1 MRGKPL
7 ILKELDSGCIIPT
20 SHKLNED
27 GYFRY
32 TIRNSK
38 GKGRGK
44 HMMYHRYVWEQ
55 TNGKIPKGYEV
66 DHICKNRACC
76 NIEHLQL
83 LSRTEHLQKDNHMR
97 YKQRK
102 LRAKD
107 YWKKHKVTGSKLAEI
122 FKVSFSSTCKWI
134 REWKA
139 EGVETIRKE

>member
-7 ILKELDSGCIIPT
+7 ILEQTESGCIIPT
-20 SHKLNED
+20 SHKLNQD

-32 TIRNSK
+32 TIRNPK

-44 HMMYHRYVWEQ
+44 HMMYHRYIWEQ
-55 TNGKIPKGYEV
+55 NYGTIPKGYEV

-83 LSRTEHLQKDNHMR
+83 LDRTEHLQKDNHLR
-97 YKQRK
+97 YLKRK
-102 LRAKD
+102 LEAKE
-107 YWKKHKVTGSKLAEI
+107 YWKHNSITGTKLGEI
-122 FKVSFSSTCKWI
+122 FGVSFSVACRWI